1 MSFTNILESR
11 IDIIFLKILIQSHQN
26 ILIATPSPLPLLI
39 NLWPKMINE
48 PNMCLKTDK
57 KVNAIQNK
65 KLFASI

>member
-26 ILIATPSPLPLLI
+26 ILTATPSPLPLLI

-48 PNMCLKTDK
+48 PNRCLKTDK
-57 KVNAIQNK
+57 KVNAIQSK
-65 KLFASI
+65 KLFTSI